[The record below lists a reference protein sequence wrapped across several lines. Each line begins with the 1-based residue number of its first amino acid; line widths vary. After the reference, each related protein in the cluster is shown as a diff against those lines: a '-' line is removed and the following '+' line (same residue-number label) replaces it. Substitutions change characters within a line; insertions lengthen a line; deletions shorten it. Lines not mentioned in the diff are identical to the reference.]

1 MLSDFRNLASN
12 LYIQWEDFL
21 IPSLKVWERTYFE
34 SICNKTAMED
44 DLTWSLCKLSFF
56 LARKFCRSVIV
67 LIDDYEAPINHAYDC
82 GYFYDVGSL

>member
-1 MLSDFRNLASN
+1 
-12 LYIQWEDFL
+12 
-21 IPSLKVWERTYFE
+21 
-34 SICNKTAMED
+34 MED